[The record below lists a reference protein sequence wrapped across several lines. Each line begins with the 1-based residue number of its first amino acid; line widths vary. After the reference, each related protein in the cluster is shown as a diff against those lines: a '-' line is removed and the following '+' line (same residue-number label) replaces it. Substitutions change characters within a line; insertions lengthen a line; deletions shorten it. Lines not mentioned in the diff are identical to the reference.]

1 VSTCLPAGKVRL
13 LYFELR
19 HHQTFLTVYI
29 TNFCATFAHSSLFDR
44 IMKKIHIVLLVFIAI
59 TIGVLVSFMGTLS
72 TYDTV
77 QSAIKKKGKVVS
89 IIAKLDRTHPVEY
102 DAIKNPNYL
111 SFMAYDSLGGNMK
124 VIYRKEK
131 PTNLEHSERLVLK
144 GRMNDDH
151 FECSE
156 ILMKCPSKYKDD
168 MNEAK
173 KNLQENAASTPAR
186 NSATQYQ

>member
-1 VSTCLPAGKVRL
+1 
-13 LYFELR
+13 
-19 HHQTFLTVYI
+19 
-29 TNFCATFAHSSLFDR
+29 
-44 IMKKIHIVLLVFIAI
+44 MKKIHIVLLVFIAI

-77 QSAIKKKGKVVS
+77 QTAMKKKGKVVS

-102 DAIKNPNYL
+102 NAIKNPNYL

-168 MNEAK
+168 MNQAK
-173 KNLQENAASTPAR
+173 KNLQENAATTPAR
-186 NSATQYQ
+186 NSTTQYQ

>member
-1 VSTCLPAGKVRL
+1 
-13 LYFELR
+13 
-19 HHQTFLTVYI
+19 
-29 TNFCATFAHSSLFDR
+29 
-44 IMKKIHIVLLVFIAI
+44 MKKIHIVLLVLIAG
-59 TIGVLVSFMGTLS
+59 TIAVLISFMGTLS

-77 QSAIKKKGKVVS
+77 QTAMEKKGKVVS

-111 SFMAYDSLGGNMK
+111 SFTAYDSLGGNMK

-144 GRMNDDH
+144 GKMGDDH

-168 MNEAK
+168 MNQAK
-173 KNLQENAASTPAR
+173 KNLQENASTTPAKTPT
-186 NSATQYQ
+186 TQY

>member
-1 VSTCLPAGKVRL
+1 
-13 LYFELR
+13 
-19 HHQTFLTVYI
+19 
-29 TNFCATFAHSSLFDR
+29 
-44 IMKKIHIVLLVFIAI
+44 MKKIHIVLLVFIAV
-59 TIGVLVSFMGTLS
+59 TIGVLISFMGTLS

-77 QSAIKKKGKVVS
+77 QTAMRKRGKVVS
-89 IIAKLDRTHPVEY
+89 IIARLDRTRPVEY
-102 DAIKNPNYL
+102 DAIKNPNFL

-168 MNEAK
+168 MNQAK
-173 KNLQENAASTPAR
+173 KNLQENAATKPANNST
-186 NSATQYQ
+186 TQYQ

>member
-1 VSTCLPAGKVRL
+1 
-13 LYFELR
+13 
-19 HHQTFLTVYI
+19 
-29 TNFCATFAHSSLFDR
+29 
-44 IMKKIHIVLLVFIAI
+44 MKKIHIALLVLIAV
-59 TIGVLVSFMGTLS
+59 TIAVLISFMGTLS

-77 QSAIKKKGKVVS
+77 QSAMKKKGRVVS
-89 IIAKLDRTHPVEY
+89 IIAKLDRTSPIEY

-111 SFMAYDSLGGNMK
+111 SFVAFDSLGSNVK

-144 GRMNDDH
+144 GKMNEDH

-168 MNEAK
+168 MNQAK
-173 KNLQENAASTPAR
+173 KNLQENAATTPAK
-186 NSATQYQ
+186 NATTQYQ